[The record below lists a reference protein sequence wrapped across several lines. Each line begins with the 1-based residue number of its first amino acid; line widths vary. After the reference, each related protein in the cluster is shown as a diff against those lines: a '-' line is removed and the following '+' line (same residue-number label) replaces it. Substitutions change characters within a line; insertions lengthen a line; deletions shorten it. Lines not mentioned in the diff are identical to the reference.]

1 MNFRTSHLAGLLASA
16 LLVLSSTSGLLSA
29 AEPLNI
35 TGPDG
40 ENRQTLRQYGPTTA
54 SDTFWSIA
62 QKSRPDAS
70 VTIYQVMAA
79 IFEANPHAFASDNY
93 NSLEKGMILLIPSK
107 EVMLAIPKS
116 LAKQQA
122 ENNDKGWRKQ
132 PQTAAKP
139 KSVATTPEPQAS
151 QPQASQ
157 PAPVQTST
165 AQTDKPSAAQQNQIE
180 ELTAKLEAE
189 QAKNLSL
196 TDELARAQDKLNLG
210 NNDSE
215 MLQAKIDEQDTRI
228 AELEEALLV
237 QKEQKAQL
245 SSELEQLRQQLA
257 AATMPAQ
264 QKEVDD
270 SWRTMMSSPLYI
282 GLAAAIPAL
291 LLLVLVWLFIK
302 RRNSKNEAVESSE
315 PQTPPMD
322 DKPVAPAPEDSE
334 EMMAVHLDNDEE
346 ADSLDSLMNVDE
358 TQLKPEAD
366 LSEELPQ
373 EAAEMVVDSGDEQVM
388 SPVEDEGQSLDDL
401 WAEAMGEQEQEE
413 TQATQEDDLDSL
425 LAELD
430 TPAETPV
437 EELSV
442 EAAPEVGE
450 STGSETDL
458 DELLAEFEQETAE
471 EEAKEEDLDALLA
484 EFDLPADSEVKVEAE
499 EAVDEPGQ
507 EADIAAT
514 DQVLVE
520 DEKPQEAQ
528 VAEDKSDENDLA
540 DEIAHELED
549 AIDEKGDEGAV
560 DDADLDALLAGFDAE
575 SAPETAQAPEVESDQ
590 QEEEVARQIA
600 AELDDEDSDE
610 VEEADLDALLAGFEA
625 EAPASAPEAEAA
637 ADEASDT
644 QVEAETQEEEPEP
657 ELDAALEAAHQEER
671 PSTGHAPLEFDLG
684 DDKPEA
690 EVEEAQAEDD
700 SEVDLDALL
709 ADLESVEESEE
720 PKVEKGESGF
730 FGDLKG
736 NKRSSDNVLEWE
748 SALTND
754 APSVEE
760 TPAEDDDEGISLQLD
775 DDDNI
780 TVDEALAALDAAENK
795 RPDRAVAEHDLTAF
809 QQDNGF
815 IDIDRLL
822 NEADEEQLD
831 VDKYKELDVDMGEL
845 DNLMGNAAMVD
856 VDDEEN
862 AVNAK
867 LDLARAYI
875 EIDDMDS
882 AKALLKEVE
891 LDGNERQQQE
901 AKKLLD
907 EL

>member
-40 ENRQTLRQYGPTTA
+40 ESRQTLRQYGPTTA

-62 QKSRPDAS
+62 QKTRPDAS

-79 IFEANPHAFASDNY
+79 IYEANPHAFTSDNY

-122 ENNDKGWRKQ
+122 EKNDRGWRQK

-139 KSVATTPEPQAS
+139 KPVATAPAPQTSEPEAS
-151 QPQASQ
+151 QPD
-157 PAPVQTST
+157 T
-165 AQTDKPSAAQQNQIE
+165 AQADMTQAKTTSADKPTGEQQKQIE
-180 ELTAKLEAE
+180 ALTAQLEAE

-215 MLQAKIDEQDTRI
+215 MLQAKIDEQSSRI

-245 SSELEQLRQQLA
+245 NSEVEQLRQQLA
-257 AATMPAQ
+257 AATQPAQ
-264 QKEVDD
+264 PKEVDD
-270 SWRTMMSSPLYI
+270 SWRTMMSSPLYL
-282 GLAAAIPAL
+282 GLFAAIPAL

-302 RRNSKNEAVESSE
+302 RRNNKSEAGEASAPVAE
-315 PQTPPMD
+315 QMD

-334 EMMAVHLDNDEE
+334 EIMAVHLDNDDE
-346 ADSLDSLMNVDE
+346 ADSLDSLMKVDE
-358 TQLKPEAD
+358 TQLTPEAD

-373 EAAEMVVDSGDEQVM
+373 EGTEMVVDAGDEQVM
-388 SPVEDEGQSLDDL
+388 SPIDDEGQSLDDL
-401 WAEAMGEQEQEE
+401 WAEAMGEQEEE
-413 TQATQEDDLDSL
+413 TNAAPEDDLDSL

-430 TPAETPV
+430 APVATPAEDEAV
-437 EELSV
+437 EEPLAEETSF
-442 EAAPEVGE
+442 EAPAALEDE
-450 STGSETDL
+450 ADTSETDL
-458 DELLAEFEQETAE
+458 DELLAEFEQETPSE
-471 EEAKEEDLDALLA
+471 ETKEEDLDALLA
-484 EFDLPADSEVKVEAE
+484 EFNLPAE
-499 EAVDEPGQ
+499 EAVEEAAVEETAKAEETAEP
-507 EADIAAT
+507 E
-514 DQVLVE
+514 VSPE
-520 DEKPQEAQ
+520 EAQ
-528 VAEDKSDENDLA
+528 QETLA
-540 DEIAHELED
+540 DEIAQELEE
-549 AIDEKGDEGAV
+549 AIDAKGDEAEV
-560 DDADLDALLAGFDAE
+560 DDTDLDALLAGFDAE
-575 SAPETAQAPEVESDQ
+575 AAETAASENEATEAEETQAIDSEQDDEI
-590 QEEEVARQIA
+590 ARQIA
-600 AELDDEDSDE
+600 AEFEEENDNAD
-610 VEEADLDALLAGFEA
+610 EADLDALLAEFEPA
-625 EAPASAPEAEAA
+625 APASEPEA
-637 ADEASDT
+637 
-644 QVEAETQEEEPEP
+644 AETQEPDIAASDEASADIEP
-657 ELDAALEAAHQEER
+657 ELDPAAELEASK
-671 PSTGHAPLEFDLG
+671 PSNGHEPLEFDLG
-684 DDKPEA
+684 EDEPSAQDETKPE
-690 EVEEAQAEDD
+690 DD
-700 SEVDLDALL
+700 GEVDLDALL
-709 ADLESVEESEE
+709 ADLESVEEAE
-720 PKVEKGESGF
+720 PKAEKGESGF

-736 NKRSSDNVLEWE
+736 NKRSSDNMLEWE
-748 SALTND
+748 SALTST
-754 APSVEE
+754 APSAQD
-760 TPAEDDDEGISLQLD
+760 TPAEEDDDEGIDLQLD
-775 DDDNI
+775 DDDNL
-780 TVDEALAALDAAENK
+780 TVDQALAALDAAEK
-795 RPDRAVAEHDLTAF
+795 KGAARAVPEHDLTAF

-845 DNLMGNAAMVD
+845 DSLMGNAAMVD

-891 LDGNERQQQE
+891 LDGNDRQQQE

>member
-40 ENRQTLRQYGPTTA
+40 ESRQTLRQYGPTTA

-62 QKSRPDAS
+62 QKTRPDAS

-79 IFEANPHAFASDNY
+79 IYEANPHAFTSDNY

-122 ENNDKGWRKQ
+122 ESNDKGWRQK

-139 KSVATTPEPQAS
+139 KPVVTQTKQAQASEAS
-151 QPQASQ
+151 QPEM
-157 PAPVQTST
+157 V
-165 AQTDKPSAAQQNQIE
+165 QTDKPSAEQQKQIE
-180 ELTAKLEAE
+180 TLTAKLEAE

-215 MLQAKIDEQDTRI
+215 MLQAKIDEQSSRI

-245 SSELEQLRQQLA
+245 NSEVEQLRQQLA
-257 AATMPAQ
+257 AATQPAKP
-264 QKEVDD
+264 KEVDD
-270 SWRTMMSSPLYI
+270 SWRSMMDNPLYL
-282 GLAAAIPAL
+282 GLFAAIPAL

-302 RRNSKNEAVESSE
+302 RRNNKSEAVESSAAV
-315 PQTPPMD
+315 TPPMD

-334 EMMAVHLDNDEE
+334 EMMAVHLDTDDE
-346 ADSLDSLMNVDE
+346 ADSLDSLMKVDE

-366 LSEELPQ
+366 LSDELPQ
-373 EAAEMVVDSGDEQVM
+373 EAAEMVVDAGDEQVM
-388 SPVEDEGQSLDDL
+388 SPIEDEGQSLDDL

-413 TQATQEDDLDSL
+413 AKTTQEDDLDSL

-430 TPAETPV
+430 APQEAPIEETHV
-437 EELSV
+437 EEKSIEETAF
-442 EAAPEVGE
+442 EAPTFEEEA
-450 STGSETDL
+450 TTETDL
-458 DELLAEFEQETAE
+458 DELLAEFEQETPSE
-471 EEAKEEDLDALLA
+471 DAKEEDLDALLA
-484 EFDLPADSEVKVEAE
+484 EFDLPAETANEETNVEEETRAEETSLEEVKPE
-499 EAVDEPGQ
+499 EAAEP
-507 EADIAAT
+507 EATAASEET
-514 DQVLVE
+514 
-520 DEKPQEAQ
+520 
-528 VAEDKSDENDLA
+528 LA
-540 DEIAHELED
+540 DEIAQELEE
-549 AIDEKGDEGAV
+549 AIEAKGDEGDV
-560 DDADLDALLAGFDAE
+560 DETDLDALLAGFDAE
-575 SAPETAQAPEVESDQ
+575 PAAQASDS
-590 QEEEVARQIA
+590 EDDEIARQIA
-600 AELDDEDSDE
+600 AELEEENDE
-610 VEEADLDALLAGFEA
+610 VEEADLDALLAEFEPA
-625 EAPASAPEAEAA
+625 APASEPEADVADLELAEDEAEEAAPE
-637 ADEASDT
+637 
-644 QVEAETQEEEPEP
+644 ETAP
-657 ELDAALEAAHQEER
+657 ELDVAAELAAELEAGSQQDSQEESK
-671 PSTGHAPLEFDLG
+671 PAGHAPLEFDLG
-684 DDKPEA
+684 EDKPAVELEA
-690 EVEEAQAEDD
+690 EGEIKAEDD
-700 SEVDLDALL
+700 GEVDLDALL
-709 ADLESVEESEE
+709 ADLESVEEAEE

-736 NKRSSDNVLEWE
+736 NKRSSDNMLEWE
-748 SALTND
+748 SALTSD
-754 APSVEE
+754 APSAQE
-760 TPAEDDDEGISLQLD
+760 TQVEDDDDAISLQLD
-775 DDDNI
+775 DDDNL
-780 TVDEALAALDAAENK
+780 TVDQALAALDAAEKK
-795 RPDRAVAEHDLTAF
+795 RPARAVPEHDLTAF

-845 DNLMGNAAMVD
+845 DSLMGNAAMVD

>member
-40 ENRQTLRQYGPTTA
+40 ESRQTLRQYGPTTA

-62 QKSRPDAS
+62 QKTRPDAS

-79 IFEANPHAFASDNY
+79 IYEANPHAFTSDNY

-122 ENNDKGWRKQ
+122 EKNDRGWRQK

-139 KSVATTPEPQAS
+139 KPVATAQAPQTSDPETS
-151 QPQASQ
+151 QPEMAQAKTT
-157 PAPVQTST
+157 PA
-165 AQTDKPSAAQQNQIE
+165 DKPSGEQQKQIE
-180 ELTAKLEAE
+180 ALTAQLEAE

-215 MLQAKIDEQDTRI
+215 MLQAKIDEQSSRI

-245 SSELEQLRQQLA
+245 NSEVEQLRQQLA
-257 AATMPAQ
+257 AATQPAQ
-264 QKEVDD
+264 PKEVDD
-270 SWRTMMSSPLYI
+270 SWRTMMSSPLYL
-282 GLAAAIPAL
+282 GLFAAIPAL

-302 RRNSKNEAVESSE
+302 RRNNKSEAGEAS
-315 PQTPPMD
+315 TPVTQPVD

-334 EMMAVHLDNDEE
+334 EMMAVHLDNDDE
-346 ADSLDSLMNVDE
+346 ADSLDSLMKVDD
-358 TQLKPEAD
+358 TQLTPEAD

-373 EAAEMVVDSGDEQVM
+373 EGAEMVVDAGDEQVM
-388 SPVEDEGQSLDDL
+388 SPIEDEGQSLDDL
-401 WAEAMGEQEQEE
+401 WAEAMGEQEEEE
-413 TQATQEDDLDSL
+413 TKAIPEDDLDSL

-430 TPAETPV
+430 APVAAPAEDEAV
-437 EELSV
+437 EEPLAEETSF
-442 EAAPEVGE
+442 EAPAALEDE
-450 STGSETDL
+450 ADTSETDL
-458 DELLAEFEQETAE
+458 DELLAEFEQETPIE
-471 EEAKEEDLDALLA
+471 ETKEEDLDALLA
-484 EFDLPADSEVKVEAE
+484 EFNLPAE
-499 EAVDEPGQ
+499 EAAEEAAVEETAKAEETAEPEVSPEDAQQ
-507 EADIAAT
+507 ET
-514 DQVLVE
+514 
-520 DEKPQEAQ
+520 
-528 VAEDKSDENDLA
+528 LA
-540 DEIAHELED
+540 DVIAQELEE
-549 AIDEKGDEGAV
+549 AIDAKGDEAEV
-560 DDADLDALLAGFDAE
+560 DDTDLDALLAGFDAE
-575 SAPETAQAPEVESDQ
+575 TAASESEATEAEEAQATDSEQDDEI
-590 QEEEVARQIA
+590 ARQIA
-600 AELDDEDSDE
+600 AEFEEENDDAD
-610 VEEADLDALLAGFEA
+610 EADLDALLAEFEPA
-625 EAPASAPEAEAA
+625 APASEPEAAETQAPDTAA
-637 ADEASDT
+637 SDEASVDI
-644 QVEAETQEEEPEP
+644 EPELEP
-657 ELDAALEAAHQEER
+657 ELDPAAELEASK
-671 PSTGHAPLEFDLG
+671 PSTGHEPLEFDLG
-684 DDKPEA
+684 EDEPSAQDETKPE
-690 EVEEAQAEDD
+690 DD
-700 SEVDLDALL
+700 GEVDLDALL
-709 ADLESVEESEE
+709 ADLESVEEAE
-720 PKVEKGESGF
+720 PKAEKGESGF

-736 NKRSSDNVLEWE
+736 NKRSSDNMLEWE
-748 SALTND
+748 STLTSA
-754 APSVEE
+754 APSAQD
-760 TPAEDDDEGISLQLD
+760 TPAEEDDDEGIALQLD
-775 DDDNI
+775 DDDNL
-780 TVDEALAALDAAENK
+780 TVDQALAALDAAEK
-795 RPDRAVAEHDLTAF
+795 KGGARAVPEHDLTAF

-862 AVNAK
+862 SVNAK

-875 EIDDMDS
+875 EIDDTDS